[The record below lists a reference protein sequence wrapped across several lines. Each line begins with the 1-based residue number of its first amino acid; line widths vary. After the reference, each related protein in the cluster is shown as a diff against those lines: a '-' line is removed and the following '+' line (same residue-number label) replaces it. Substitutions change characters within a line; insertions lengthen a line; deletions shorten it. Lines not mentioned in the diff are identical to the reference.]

1 VERHTQGAELI
12 RRGVQFGRNNELE
25 RGILCLFEGL
35 SLIDEGRDPR
45 LALSA
50 FHNLALFFAH
60 LGLTVLARAVIV
72 RARPRYRELGDPVMD
87 ARLTWLQGTVARFA
101 NDFELAESKL
111 NEAAAQLKALG
122 QDEQASQ
129 VYEELEEMKELQ
141 GAEA

>member
-1 VERHTQGAELI
+1 MELI

-35 SLIDEGRDPR
+35 SLIDESRDPR

-60 LGLTVLARAVIV
+60 LGLTVLARGVIV
-72 RARPRYRELGDPVMD
+72 RARRLYRDLGDPVMD

-101 NDFELAESKL
+101 NDFELAKSKL
-111 NEAAAQLKALG
+111 RQAAEQFESLG
-122 QDEQASQ
+122 QNEQASQ
-129 VYEELEEMKELQ
+129 VNEELEEMTELQ
-141 GAEA
+141 GVET